1 MGGGEGDKQTV
12 CREIL
17 MADLTELGNRV
28 TEGVSKDKE
37 GVGVGKC
44 DPKSTCLC

>member
-1 MGGGEGDKQTV
+1 MVGRRQADSLQK
-12 CREIL
+12 IL
-17 MADLTELGNRV
+17 MADLTELGNQV

-37 GVGVGKC
+37 GGLGVGKC